1 MSPGPPMRFDVTRHT
16 FSIVS
21 DKNQAVH
28 FRIDKDGWIAHT
40 QSWRTDVTDP
50 QHIDLRI
57 VLLQRAQKT
66 RIKILVE

>member
-1 MSPGPPMRFDVTRHT
+1 MRFDVTRHT
-16 FSIVS
+16 FSIVR
-21 DKNQAVH
+21 DKNPAMRL
-28 FRIDKDGWIAHT
+28 RIDKNDGITHT